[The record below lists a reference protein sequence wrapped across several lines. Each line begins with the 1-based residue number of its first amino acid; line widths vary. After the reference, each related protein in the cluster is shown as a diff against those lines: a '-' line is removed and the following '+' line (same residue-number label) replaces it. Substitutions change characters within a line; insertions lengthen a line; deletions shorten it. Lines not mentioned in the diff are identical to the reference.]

1 MTTRRRLLRALL
13 SAPLLLVANRTA
25 IAGAQSPPQCSPS
38 TQTILYETY
47 VAGMQHH
54 KPYRRGLMKTI
65 VVGADVVLK
74 REPDNEFDHR
84 AIAVYLQNGLR
95 LGYLPKWINHIP
107 SRLLD
112 AGHEVLCT
120 ITKFNSDD
128 DPWHMVKVAIL
139 LKAFPSPPKCE

>member
-1 MTTRRRLLRALL
+1 MIKTRRRLLRGLL
-13 SAPLLLVANRTA
+13 AAPLLLIGNRWA
-25 IAGAQSPPQCSPS
+25 VKGAPTLKAQPP
-38 TQTILYETY
+38 TVLYETY

-54 KPYRRGLMKTI
+54 KPYRRGLMKSL
-65 VVGADVVLK
+65 VVGTDLVLK

-84 AIAVYLQNGLR
+84 AIAVYMQNGLR

-112 AGHEVLCT
+112 DGHELQCT

-128 DPWHMVKVAIL
+128 DPWHKVKVAITFNQGRT
-139 LKAFPSPPKCE
+139 A